1 MRVLKR
7 LLALVLALLTC
18 GCQTLLMPL
27 DEQLPAAA
35 SVSDEVAAQ
44 LVPLAACWEAEPLAG
59 LLRAGYEG
67 QHGDATVLVTLTD
80 SAQVVAMLESGQA
93 SLGLVVA
100 PVDARPT
107 LPEGWAAYA
116 LALDGLA
123 LVASPELALPSISV
137 ADLAKLYAG
146 RVFTWS
152 ELLADADESAGV
164 PIVVTRERGAVLRQ
178 VFEEGIMGGQ
188 PVSTVAVVQAN
199 TRATLD
205 YVATT
210 PGALGYVPAAQV
222 DERVRVVAIDDR
234 LPTPSQLKRG
244 RYPLRFTL
252 WLVLPVSSDGLADA
266 NALQVATY
274 ALGARGSRAIGAVYA
289 RP

>member
-1 MRVLKR
+1 MRALPR

-18 GCQTLLMPL
+18 GCQTLLTPL
-27 DEQLPAAA
+27 DEQLP
-35 SVSDEVAAQ
+35 VAAPLADEAAEQ
-44 LVPLAACWEAEPLAG
+44 LVSLAACWEAEPLAG
-59 LLRAGYEG
+59 LLRVGYEG

-100 PVDARPT
+100 PVDTRPT

-123 LVASPELALPSISV
+123 LVASPEVALPSISTV
-137 ADLAKLYAG
+137 DLARLYAG
-146 RVFTWS
+146 RVFSWS
-152 ELLADADESAGV
+152 ELIADADESTGV
-164 PIVVTRERGAVLRQ
+164 PIVVTRESGAVLRQ
-178 VFEEGIMGGQ
+178 VFEEGVMGGQ
-188 PVSTVAVVQAN
+188 PISTVAVVQA
-199 TRATLD
+199 TTQATLD
-205 YVATT
+205 YLATT

-222 DERVRVVAIDDR
+222 DDRVRVVALDDR

-244 RYPLRFTL
+244 RYPLRFAL
-252 WLVLPVSSDGLADA
+252 WLVLPVSLDGLADA
-266 NALQVATY
+266 NALQLATY
-274 ALGARGSRAIGAVYA
+274 ALGARGSRAIDAAYA